1 MISEEL
7 KIIAVVGI
15 GGALGSI
22 VRYIIQ
28 NQVPTHEFP
37 WGTFVVNFIG
47 SLLIAMIFFSE
58 IGSELSPMIKAF
70 LFIGIFGGF
79 TTMSSFSLDTV
90 GLLIVERYG
99 AALFNILLNGGV
111 CVLGAI
117 VGRWLIML
125 FP

>member
-1 MISEEL
+1 VISEEL